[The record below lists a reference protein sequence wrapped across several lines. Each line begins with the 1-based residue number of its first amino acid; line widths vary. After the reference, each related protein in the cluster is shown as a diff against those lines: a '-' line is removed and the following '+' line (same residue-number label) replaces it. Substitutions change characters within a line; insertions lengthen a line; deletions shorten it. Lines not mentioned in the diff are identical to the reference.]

1 MHALRPPRPPL
12 VPAPVCS
19 RQSVLRMRVWYGSVL
34 LYVCVRAQGCVYL
47 HVHASMSVHAYVNTL
62 GTYICV
68 YLHVFIYMY
77 TCVCIYVCLYMHM

>member
-68 YLHVFIYMY
+68 YH
-77 TCVCIYVCLYMHM
+77 IYVYLRVYICMSVHAYVNT